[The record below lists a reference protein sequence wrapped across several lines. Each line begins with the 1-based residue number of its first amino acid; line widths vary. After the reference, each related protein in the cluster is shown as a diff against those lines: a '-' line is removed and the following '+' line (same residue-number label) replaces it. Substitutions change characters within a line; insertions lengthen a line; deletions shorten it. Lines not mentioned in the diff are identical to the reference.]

1 MALILSTH
9 GNTAFRSEDI
19 SSISKLR
26 NAHTNRPTN
35 CLGISFKSGHE
46 ITLQCKS
53 IKEANE
59 LFDTITKVMVEDYK
73 WNSFHKP

>member
-19 SSISKLR
+19 STIIKLR
-26 NAHTNRPTN
+26 NADTNRPTK
-35 CLGISFKSGHE
+35 CLGIVFKSGHE
-46 ITLQCKS
+46 ITLQCKT
-53 IKEANE
+53 IKEAFE
-59 LFDTITKVMVEDYK
+59 LFDTITKIMIEDYK

>member
-1 MALILSTH
+1 MALILSIH

-26 NAHTNRPTN
+26 NADTNRPTK

-46 ITLQCKS
+46 MTLQCKTV
-53 IKEANE
+53 KEASE
-59 LFDTITKVMVEDYK
+59 LFDTITKIMIEDYK
-73 WNSFHKP
+73 WIGFHKP